1 MGRHPWKLILL
12 ILSLGTGLHFTFR
25 GLAGELPLV
34 FPHLRTVSDSSISE
48 PLPLPEKIEEPSFE
62 KVLSPSSNE
71 TLPPQPVLHPLRV
84 SRRLVPSG
92 TPVNLPLLR
101 EGGLHTSF
109 ETPPALEFAVDFWK
123 KIYAIYDTKHVVIHD
138 TDFLNIQYSVLDF
151 TDLSQKDISEIEKKS
166 IRDDKVNEEIDR
178 IKNTLLELSQAS
190 SDLSLDLSLS
200 PQAKRIAQLFEAI
213 DDPDKY
219 KKAMD
224 RIRSQTGLRDRFL
237 EGLQHSGRYMPLFE
251 SIFQSHG
258 VPQEISR
265 LAFVESL
272 FRENAYSKVGA
283 AGLWQFMPSSARRY
297 MNVDRLLDERYD
309 PLVATH
315 GAARLLLRNYETLGT
330 WPLAINAYNSGA
342 GNLLKA
348 ISKLGTRDIATII
361 TYYRNGSY
369 AFASRN
375 FYPSFLAALDIY
387 ENYEHYFGRVGR
399 DPLLQFDLVQLPAT
413 MGFEEV
419 AYLSSTSLQDLKE
432 LNPAFTPKAFEGNY
446 AIPAGS
452 QIRIPRGVRTLF
464 AARFIDLYSG
474 TESPQW
480 HVVQANENLQTI
492 AKKYDLSPHD
502 LQKVNI
508 TPSLNDGQVLLIPK
522 TTNMV
527 SNFQ

>member
-1 MGRHPWKLILL
+1 MRRRQLQLILL
-12 ILSLGTGLHFTFR
+12 IFSLGAGLHLAFR
-25 GLAGELPLV
+25 GLAGELPRI
-34 FPHLRTVSDSSISE
+34 FPRLATVSASAITQ
-48 PLPLPEKIEEPSFE
+48 PLPLPEKVFTPSPNE
-62 KVLSPSSNE
+62 NSSPKAI
-71 TLPPQPVLHPLRV
+71 TRTLRV
-84 SRRLVPSG
+84 SKKLIPSG
-92 TPVNLPLLR
+92 TPVVLPSLQ

-109 ETPPALEFAVDFWK
+109 EIPPALESPVDFWK
-123 KIYAIYDTKHVVIHD
+123 KIYAVYDTKHVVIHD
-138 TDFLNIQYSVLDF
+138 TDFLNIRYSVLDF
-151 TDLSQKDISEIEKKS
+151 TDLSQRNISEVEKKS
-166 IRDDKVNEEIDR
+166 IRDARVNEEIDR
-178 IKNTLLELSQAS
+178 IKNILFELSGS
-190 SDLSLDLSLS
+190 PSEISLS
-200 PQAKRIAQLFEAI
+200 PQAKRISQLFEGI
-213 DDPDKY
+213 DEPDKY

-237 EGLQHSGRYMPLFE
+237 EGLERSGRYMPLFE

-258 VPQEISR
+258 VPREISR

-272 FRENAYSKVGA
+272 FKETAYSKAGA

-297 MNVDRLLDERYD
+297 MNVDHLLDERYD

-361 TYYRNGSY
+361 THYRDGSY

-387 ENYEHYFGRVGR
+387 ENYERYFGRVMR
-399 DPLLQFDLVQLPAT
+399 EPLLQFDFVQLPAT

-419 AYLSSTSLQDLKE
+419 AYLSSTSLKDLKE
-432 LNPAFTPKAFEGNY
+432 LNPAFTPDAFEGNY

-452 QIRIPRGVRTLF
+452 QIRIPRGVRALF
-464 AARFIDLYSG
+464 ASRFIDFYSE
-474 TESPQW
+474 TESPQL
-480 HVVQANENLQTI
+480 HVVEANETFQTI

-502 LQKVNI
+502 IQKANNA
-508 TPSLNDGQVLLIPK
+508 PPLNDGRVLLIPK

-527 SNFQ
+527 RNFQ